1 MDEQTKV
8 ALLKDEYLTLQQF
21 YEDFD
26 KRILGIKGWSATI
39 AIAAIGV
46 AFYQTRFLWLFAAAA
61 SLVFWLLET
70 IWKGFQYCYSSRIER
85 LEKAFRDE
93 KFDNIAPFQ
102 IGQSWYKEFQKKGY
116 QIPTNFRLP
125 IVWFPHAVTLILG
138 LLLFSLETFHVIT
151 IARKMSLG

>member
-46 AFYQTRFLWLFAAAA
+46 AFY
-61 SLVFWLLET
+61 
-70 IWKGFQYCYSSRIER
+70 
-85 LEKAFRDE
+85 
-93 KFDNIAPFQ
+93 
-102 IGQSWYKEFQKKGY
+102 
-116 QIPTNFRLP
+116 
-125 IVWFPHAVTLILG
+125 
-138 LLLFSLETFHVIT
+138 
-151 IARKMSLG
+151 